1 MSSTSIERASAA
13 GPRVPRTRLD
23 RIAEWYRASPVGT
36 WGVVVINALFQT
48 AGIGFAFSLGTS
60 TLALKCVLSVMT
72 SLSLIWR
79 RNWPLMIVISNNV
92 ALMMKMIK
100 NNSSDF
106 LLPLLV
112 AVYTLIAIAS
122 VRDRLLGIAATVV
135 FMFIPYLAS
144 FNGPLPGLMEE
155 RVPLSDFMEEAGLL
169 IVVVTVASITR
180 SRRESLEHGDT
191 QLASHAAEQ
200 QLVVQRDAAR
210 YQARVAAELHD
221 SVGHGLTT
229 IIVLS
234 EGLTGATGDTE
245 VDEALAGINAAA
257 RECLE
262 QTREAVRALGRGGG
276 AAAGPGR
283 HTWDDVHSVIASARS
298 TGMAV
303 AFHETGRRP
312 PDEGQADL
320 AFAVAREGITNA
332 LRHAR
337 GASVVTVSWDHRDDG
352 WVEASVRD
360 DGRKEAPGSGAD
372 GRAPGGNGQ
381 NEAPGGGR
389 KGASVRDEGNSGGP
403 PLPIAPPH
411 SGLSMVRSRVV
422 EAGGAC
428 EAGWSGSGWAL
439 HAHIPP
445 GPGARGDG
453 YGNAA
458 EADAGT
464 GAAAG
469 TAAES
474 RPDAEPGTG
483 AGTSAGSRVGTTV
496 RTDAE
501 AGPGAEAGMDAEA
514 GTGAGR

>member
-1 MSSTSIERASAA
+1 MGGGGRSGRGRWDWVPVAVCACYGAAVLASVLVPGFPAGPAVPQGLGAAATALAAAASAGGLACVAVRRARPATAALIAVGSYAASTAHGA
-13 GPRVPRTRLD
+13 GALLVLPAVICLYSLGRHAPS
-23 RIAEWYRASPVGT
+23 RAAAPVG
-36 WGVVVINALFQT
+36 
-48 AGIGFAFSLGTS
+48 
-60 TLALKCVLSVMT
+60 
-72 SLSLIWR
+72 
-79 RNWPLMIVISNNV
+79 
-92 ALMMKMIK
+92 
-100 NNSSDF
+100 
-106 LLPLLV
+106 
-112 AVYTLIAIAS
+112 AVCA
-122 VRDRLLGIAATVV
+122 AATGLGGAAGASGSRGAEA
-135 FMFIPYLAS
+135 LAS
-144 FNGPLPGLMEE
+144 FTTFALVCCCGMVLRARE
-155 RVPLSDFMEEAGLL
+155 RARETQRRGREAALR
-169 IVVVTVASITR
+169 AA
-180 SRRESLEHGDT
+180 SLE
-191 QLASHAAEQ
+191 QERNLALAQS
-200 QLVVQRDAAR
+200 
-210 YQARVAAELHD
+210 RVAAELHD

-262 QTREAVRALGRGGG
+262 QTREAVRALGRGAG

-312 PDEGQADL
+312 QDEGQADL

-337 GASVVTVSWDHRDDG
+337 GASVITVSWDHRDDG

-360 DGRKEAPGSGAD
+360 DGRKGARGD
-372 GRAPGGNGQ
+372 GG
-381 NEAPGGGR
+381 E
-389 KGASVRDEGNSGGP
+389 DGGP
-403 PLPIAPPH
+403 PPIAPPH
-411 SGLSMVRSRVV
+411 SGLSMVRARVV

-439 HAHIPP
+439 HARIPP
-445 GPGARGDG
+445 GPGAREDG

-458 EADAGT
+458 EAEAGT

-474 RPDAEPGTG
+474 RPDAESGTG

-501 AGPGAEAGMDAEA
+501 AGTGAESGTDAEA

>member
-1 MSSTSIERASAA
+1 MDGGGRSGRGRWDWVPAAVCACYGAAVLASVLVPGFPAGPAVPQGLGAAATALAAAASVGGLACVAVRRARPATAALIAVGSYAASTAHGAGALLVLPAVICLYSLGRHAPSRAAAPVGAVCAAATGLGGAA
-13 GPRVPRTRLD
+13 GASGSRG
-23 RIAEWYRASPVGT
+23 AEA
-36 WGVVVINALFQT
+36 
-48 AGIGFAFSLGTS
+48 
-60 TLALKCVLSVMT
+60 
-72 SLSLIWR
+72 
-79 RNWPLMIVISNNV
+79 
-92 ALMMKMIK
+92 
-100 NNSSDF
+100 
-106 LLPLLV
+106 
-112 AVYTLIAIAS
+112 
-122 VRDRLLGIAATVV
+122 
-135 FMFIPYLAS
+135 LAS
-144 FNGPLPGLMEE
+144 FTTFALVCCCGMVLRARE
-155 RVPLSDFMEEAGLL
+155 RARETQRRGREAALR
-169 IVVVTVASITR
+169 AA
-180 SRRESLEHGDT
+180 SLE
-191 QLASHAAEQ
+191 QERNLA
-200 QLVVQRDAAR
+200 LAR
-210 YQARVAAELHD
+210 SRVAAELHD

-234 EGLTGATGDTE
+234 EGLTGATGDAE

-262 QTREAVRALGRGGG
+262 QTREAVRALGRGAG

-303 AFHETGRRP
+303 AFHETGRRS

-337 GASVVTVSWDHRDDG
+337 GASVITVSWDHMDDG

-372 GRAPGGNGQ
+372 GRAPGGN
-381 NEAPGGGR
+381 GR

-439 HAHIPP
+439 HARIPP
-445 GPGARGDG
+445 GPGAREDG
-453 YGNAA
+453 YGNAVK
-458 EADAGT
+458 ADAGT

-469 TAAES
+469 TAAEA
-474 RPDAEPGTG
+474 RPDAESGTG

>member
-1 MSSTSIERASAA
+1 MDGGGRSGRGRWDWVPVAVCACYGAAVLASVLVPGFPAGPAVPQGLGAAATALAAAASVGGLACVAVRRARPATAALIAVGSYAASTAHGAGALLVLPAVICLYSLGRHAPSRAAAPVGAVCAAATGLGGAA
-13 GPRVPRTRLD
+13 GACGSRG
-23 RIAEWYRASPVGT
+23 AEA
-36 WGVVVINALFQT
+36 
-48 AGIGFAFSLGTS
+48 
-60 TLALKCVLSVMT
+60 
-72 SLSLIWR
+72 
-79 RNWPLMIVISNNV
+79 
-92 ALMMKMIK
+92 
-100 NNSSDF
+100 
-106 LLPLLV
+106 
-112 AVYTLIAIAS
+112 
-122 VRDRLLGIAATVV
+122 
-135 FMFIPYLAS
+135 LAS
-144 FNGPLPGLMEE
+144 FTTFALVCCCGMVLRARE
-155 RVPLSDFMEEAGLL
+155 RARKTQRRGREAALR
-169 IVVVTVASITR
+169 AA
-180 SRRESLEHGDT
+180 SLE
-191 QLASHAAEQ
+191 QERNLALAQS
-200 QLVVQRDAAR
+200 
-210 YQARVAAELHD
+210 RVAAELHD

-262 QTREAVRALGRGGG
+262 QTREAVRALGRGAG

-312 PDEGQADL
+312 QDEGQADL

-360 DGRKEAPGSGAD
+360 DGRKGAPDFGSG
-372 GRAPGGNGQ
+372 GCAPGGNGRKGAHGDDGQ
-381 NEAPGGGR
+381 NEATGGNGR
-389 KGASVRDEGNSGGP
+389 KGASVRDEGNGGGP

-439 HAHIPP
+439 HARIPP

-469 TAAES
+469 TPAES
-474 RPDAEPGTG
+474 RPDAESGT
-483 AGTSAGSRVGTTV
+483 AAGSRVGTTV

>member
-1 MSSTSIERASAA
+1 MDGGGRSGRGRWDWVPVAVCACYGAAVLASVLVPGFPAGPAVPQGWGAAPRALAA
-13 GPRVPRTRLD
+13 GGWVGGVAWVGGRGGPPATAAL
-23 RIAEWYRASPVGT
+23 IAVGSYAASTAHGAGALLVLPAVICLYSLGRHAPSRAAAPVG
-36 WGVVVINALFQT
+36 
-48 AGIGFAFSLGTS
+48 
-60 TLALKCVLSVMT
+60 
-72 SLSLIWR
+72 
-79 RNWPLMIVISNNV
+79 
-92 ALMMKMIK
+92 
-100 NNSSDF
+100 
-106 LLPLLV
+106 
-112 AVYTLIAIAS
+112 AVCA
-122 VRDRLLGIAATVV
+122 AATGLGGAAGASGSRGEEA
-135 FMFIPYLAS
+135 LAS
-144 FNGPLPGLMEE
+144 FTTFALVCCCGMVLRARE
-155 RVPLSDFMEEAGLL
+155 RARK
-169 IVVVTVASITR
+169 TQRR
-180 SRRESLEHGDT
+180 SREAALRAASLE
-191 QLASHAAEQ
+191 QERNLA
-200 QLVVQRDAAR
+200 LAR
-210 YQARVAAELHD
+210 SRVAAELHD

-234 EGLTGATGDTE
+234 EGLTGATGDAE

-262 QTREAVRALGRGGG
+262 QTREAVRALGRGAG

-312 PDEGQADL
+312 QDEGQADL

-360 DGRKEAPGSGAD
+360 DGWKGAPDFGAD
-372 GRAPGGNGQ
+372 GSAPGGN
-381 NEAPGGGR
+381 GR
-389 KGASVRDEGNSGGP
+389 KGASVRDEGNGGGP

-411 SGLSMVRSRVV
+411 SGLSMVRARVV

-439 HAHIPP
+439 HARIPP
-445 GPGARGDG
+445 GPGAREDG
-453 YGNAA
+453 YGNAVK
-458 EADAGT
+458 ADAGT

-469 TAAES
+469 TAAEA
-474 RPDAEPGTG
+474 RPEAEP
-483 AGTSAGSRVGTTV
+483 GTSAGSRVGTTV

-501 AGPGAEAGMDAEA
+501 AGPGAESGTDAEA

>member
-1 MSSTSIERASAA
+1 MGGGGRSGRGRWDWVPVAVCACYGAAVLASVLVPGFPAGPAVPQGLGAAATALAAAASVGGLACVAVRRARPATAALIAVGSYAASTAHGAGALLVLPAVICLYSLGHHAPSRAAAPVGAVCAAATGLGGAA
-13 GPRVPRTRLD
+13 GASGSRG
-23 RIAEWYRASPVGT
+23 AEA
-36 WGVVVINALFQT
+36 
-48 AGIGFAFSLGTS
+48 
-60 TLALKCVLSVMT
+60 
-72 SLSLIWR
+72 
-79 RNWPLMIVISNNV
+79 
-92 ALMMKMIK
+92 
-100 NNSSDF
+100 
-106 LLPLLV
+106 
-112 AVYTLIAIAS
+112 
-122 VRDRLLGIAATVV
+122 
-135 FMFIPYLAS
+135 LAS
-144 FNGPLPGLMEE
+144 FTTFALVCCCGMVLRARE
-155 RVPLSDFMEEAGLL
+155 RARETQRRGREAALR
-169 IVVVTVASITR
+169 AA
-180 SRRESLEHGDT
+180 SLE
-191 QLASHAAEQ
+191 QERNLALAQS
-200 QLVVQRDAAR
+200 
-210 YQARVAAELHD
+210 RVAAELHD

-234 EGLTGATGDTE
+234 EGLTGATGDAE

-262 QTREAVRALGRGGG
+262 QTREAVRALGRGAG

-312 PDEGQADL
+312 QDEGQADL

-337 GASVVTVSWDHRDDG
+337 GASVITVSWVHRDDG

-360 DGRKEAPGSGAD
+360 DGRKGAPDFGADGSAPGSNGRKGARGD
-372 GRAPGGNGQ
+372 DGQ
-381 NEAPGGGR
+381 NEATGGNGR
-389 KGASVRDEGNSGGP
+389 KGASVGDEGNGGGP

-422 EAGGAC
+422 DAGGAC
-428 EAGWSGSGWAL
+428 GAGWSGSGWAL
-439 HAHIPP
+439 HARIPP
-445 GPGARGDG
+445 GPGALGDG

-483 AGTSAGSRVGTTV
+483 TGTSAGSRVGTTV

-501 AGPGAEAGMDAEA
+501 AG
-514 GTGAGR
+514 TGAGR

>member
-1 MSSTSIERASAA
+1 MDGGGRSGRGRWDWVPAAVCACYGAAVLASVLVPGFPAGPAVPQGLGAAATALAAAASVGGLACVAVRRARPATAALIAVGSYAASTAHGAGALLVLPAVICLYSLGRHAPSRAAAPVGAVCAAATGLGGAA
-13 GPRVPRTRLD
+13 GASGSRG
-23 RIAEWYRASPVGT
+23 AEA
-36 WGVVVINALFQT
+36 
-48 AGIGFAFSLGTS
+48 
-60 TLALKCVLSVMT
+60 
-72 SLSLIWR
+72 
-79 RNWPLMIVISNNV
+79 
-92 ALMMKMIK
+92 
-100 NNSSDF
+100 
-106 LLPLLV
+106 
-112 AVYTLIAIAS
+112 
-122 VRDRLLGIAATVV
+122 
-135 FMFIPYLAS
+135 LAS
-144 FNGPLPGLMEE
+144 FTTFALVCCCGMVLRARE
-155 RVPLSDFMEEAGLL
+155 RARETQRRGREAALR
-169 IVVVTVASITR
+169 AA
-180 SRRESLEHGDT
+180 SLE
-191 QLASHAAEQ
+191 QERNLA
-200 QLVVQRDAAR
+200 LAR
-210 YQARVAAELHD
+210 SRVAAELHD

-262 QTREAVRALGRGGG
+262 QTREAVRALGRGAG

-337 GASVVTVSWDHRDDG
+337 GASVITVSWDHMDDG

-360 DGRKEAPGSGAD
+360 DGRKE
-372 GRAPGGNGQ
+372 
-381 NEAPGGGR
+381 
-389 KGASVRDEGNSGGP
+389 ASVRDEGNSGGP

-439 HAHIPP
+439 HARIPP
-445 GPGARGDG
+445 GPGAREDG
-453 YGNAA
+453 YGNAVK
-458 EADAGT
+458 ADAGT

>member
-1 MSSTSIERASAA
+1 MDGGGRSGRGRWDWVPVAVCACYGAAVLASVLVPGFPAGPAVPQGLGAAATALAAAASAGGLACVAVRRARPATAALIAVGSYAASTAHGA
-13 GPRVPRTRLD
+13 GALLVLPAVICLYSLGRHAPS
-23 RIAEWYRASPVGT
+23 RAAAPVG
-36 WGVVVINALFQT
+36 
-48 AGIGFAFSLGTS
+48 
-60 TLALKCVLSVMT
+60 
-72 SLSLIWR
+72 
-79 RNWPLMIVISNNV
+79 
-92 ALMMKMIK
+92 
-100 NNSSDF
+100 
-106 LLPLLV
+106 
-112 AVYTLIAIAS
+112 AVCA
-122 VRDRLLGIAATVV
+122 AATGLGGAAGACGSRGAEA
-135 FMFIPYLAS
+135 LAS
-144 FNGPLPGLMEE
+144 FTTFALVCCCGMVLRARE
-155 RVPLSDFMEEAGLL
+155 RARETQRRGREAALR
-169 IVVVTVASITR
+169 AA
-180 SRRESLEHGDT
+180 SLE
-191 QLASHAAEQ
+191 QERNLA
-200 QLVVQRDAAR
+200 LAR
-210 YQARVAAELHD
+210 SRVAAELHD

-234 EGLTGATGDTE
+234 EGLTGATGDAE

-262 QTREAVRALGRGGG
+262 QTREAVRALGRGAG

-312 PDEGQADL
+312 QDEGQADL

-337 GASVVTVSWDHRDDG
+337 GASVITVSWDHRDDG

-360 DGRKEAPGSGAD
+360 DGRKEAPDFGAD
-372 GRAPGGNGQ
+372 GSAPGSNGRKGAHGDDGQ
-381 NEAPGGGR
+381 NEATGGNGR
-389 KGASVRDEGNSGGP
+389 KGASVRDEGNGGGP

-428 EAGWSGSGWAL
+428 GAGWSGSGWAL
-439 HAHIPP
+439 HARIPP
-445 GPGARGDG
+445 GPGALGDG

-474 RPDAEPGTG
+474 RPDAESGTG
-483 AGTSAGSRVGTTV
+483 AGTSAGNRVGTTV

-501 AGPGAEAGMDAEA
+501 AGTGAESGTDAEA

>member
-1 MSSTSIERASAA
+1 MDGGGRSGRGRWDWVPAAVCACYGAAVLASVLVPGFPAGPAVPQGLGAAATALAAAVSVGGLACVAVRRARPATAALIAVGSYAASTAHGAGALLVLPAVICLYSLGRHAPSRAAAPVGAVCAAATGLGGAA
-13 GPRVPRTRLD
+13 GASGSRG
-23 RIAEWYRASPVGT
+23 AEA
-36 WGVVVINALFQT
+36 
-48 AGIGFAFSLGTS
+48 
-60 TLALKCVLSVMT
+60 
-72 SLSLIWR
+72 
-79 RNWPLMIVISNNV
+79 
-92 ALMMKMIK
+92 
-100 NNSSDF
+100 
-106 LLPLLV
+106 
-112 AVYTLIAIAS
+112 
-122 VRDRLLGIAATVV
+122 
-135 FMFIPYLAS
+135 LAS
-144 FNGPLPGLMEE
+144 FTTFALVCCCGMVLRARE
-155 RVPLSDFMEEAGLL
+155 RARK
-169 IVVVTVASITR
+169 TQRR
-180 SRRESLEHGDT
+180 SREAALRAASLE
-191 QLASHAAEQ
+191 QERNLA
-200 QLVVQRDAAR
+200 LAR
-210 YQARVAAELHD
+210 SRVAAELHD

-234 EGLTGATGDTE
+234 EGLTGATGDAE

-276 AAAGPGR
+276 AAASPGR

-303 AFHETGRRP
+303 AFHESGRRP
-312 PDEGQADL
+312 QDEGQADL

-337 GASVVTVSWDHRDDG
+337 GASVVTVSWVHRDDG

-360 DGRKEAPGSGAD
+360 DGRKGAPDFGAD

-381 NEAPGGGR
+381 NEAPGGGGRKGARGDDGQNEATGSNGR

-439 HAHIPP
+439 HARIPP

-474 RPDAEPGTG
+474 RPDAEPGTS
-483 AGTSAGSRVGTTV
+483 AGTSAGNRVGTTV

>member
-1 MSSTSIERASAA
+1 MGGGGRSGRGRWDWVPAAVCACYGAAVLASVLVPGFPAGPAVPQGLGAAATALAAAASVGGLACVAVRRARPATAALIAA
-13 GPRVPRTRLD
+13 GLYAASTAHGAGALLVLPAVICLYSLGRHAPS
-23 RIAEWYRASPVGT
+23 RAAAPVG
-36 WGVVVINALFQT
+36 
-48 AGIGFAFSLGTS
+48 
-60 TLALKCVLSVMT
+60 
-72 SLSLIWR
+72 
-79 RNWPLMIVISNNV
+79 
-92 ALMMKMIK
+92 
-100 NNSSDF
+100 
-106 LLPLLV
+106 
-112 AVYTLIAIAS
+112 AVCA
-122 VRDRLLGIAATVV
+122 AATGLGGAAGASGSRGAEA
-135 FMFIPYLAS
+135 LAS
-144 FNGPLPGLMEE
+144 FTTFALVCCCGMVLRARE
-155 RVPLSDFMEEAGLL
+155 RARK
-169 IVVVTVASITR
+169 TQRR
-180 SRRESLEHGDT
+180 SREAALRAASLE
-191 QLASHAAEQ
+191 QERNLA
-200 QLVVQRDAAR
+200 LAR
-210 YQARVAAELHD
+210 SRVAAELHD

-234 EGLTGATGDTE
+234 EGLTGATGDAE

-276 AAAGPGR
+276 AAASPGR

-312 PDEGQADL
+312 QDEGQADL

-337 GASVVTVSWDHRDDG
+337 GASVITVSWDHRDDG

-360 DGRKEAPGSGAD
+360 DGRKGAPDFGAD
-372 GRAPGGNGQ
+372 GSAPGGN
-381 NEAPGGGR
+381 GR
-389 KGASVRDEGNSGGP
+389 KGASVRDEGNGGGP
-403 PLPIAPPH
+403 PFPFAPPH

-439 HAHIPP
+439 HARIPP
-445 GPGARGDG
+445 GPGALGDG

-474 RPDAEPGTG
+474 RPDAESGTG

-501 AGPGAEAGMDAEA
+501 AGPGAESGTDAEA

>member
-100 NNSSDF
+100 NNTPDF

-155 RVPLSDFMEEAGLL
+155 RVPLSDFMQEAGFL

-180 SRRESLEHGDT
+180 SRRETLEHGDA

-210 YQARVAAELHD
+210 YQARVAADLHD
-221 SVGHGLTT
+221 SVGHSLTA
-229 IIVLS
+229 IIALS
-234 EGLTGATGDTE
+234 EGLHGASGIPD
-245 VDEALAGINAAA
+245 VDEAIDLVNSLARDGLADTRNAVASLQSSPPLLDDFGSGTVTSTRPEVVA
-257 RECLE
+257 DVRGWDQLE
-262 QTREAVRALGRGGG
+262 DLLCTVRATGIS
-276 AAAGPGR
+276 AAL
-283 HTWDDVHSVIASARS
+283 T
-298 TGMAV
+298 
-303 AFHETGRRP
+303 ETGRRP
-312 PDEGQADL
+312 SDT
-320 AFAVAREGITNA
+320 AVGRALGELVYIVIREALTNVM
-332 LRHAR
+332 RHAE
-337 GASVVTVSWDHRDDG
+337 GATRVVVSLDHTGSSTRVTVSDDG
-352 WVEASVRD
+352 QVTVHADSPQDSHESSTGHGLTNLASVIHER
-360 DGRKEAPGSGAD
+360 GGALEVGPSIAPGSG
-372 GRAPGGNGQ
+372 GWVLRA
-381 NEAPGGGR
+381 
-389 KGASVRDEGNSGGP
+389 
-403 PLPIAPPH
+403 
-411 SGLSMVRSRVV
+411 VV
-422 EAGGAC
+422 
-428 EAGWSGSGWAL
+428 
-439 HAHIPP
+439 PV
-445 GPGARGDG
+445 
-453 YGNAA
+453 YV
-458 EADAGT
+458 
-464 GAAAG
+464 
-469 TAAES
+469 
-474 RPDAEPGTG
+474 PDLEKA
-483 AGTSAGSRVGTTV
+483 
-496 RTDAE
+496 
-501 AGPGAEAGMDAEA
+501 
-514 GTGAGR
+514 

>member
-1 MSSTSIERASAA
+1 MDGGGRSGRGRWDWVPAAVCACYGAAVLASVLVPGFPAGPAVPQGLGAAATALAAAASVGGLACVAGRRARPATAALIAVGSYAASTAHGAGALLVLPAVICLYSLGRHAPSRAAAPVGAVCAAATGLGGAA
-13 GPRVPRTRLD
+13 GASGSRG
-23 RIAEWYRASPVGT
+23 AEA
-36 WGVVVINALFQT
+36 
-48 AGIGFAFSLGTS
+48 
-60 TLALKCVLSVMT
+60 
-72 SLSLIWR
+72 
-79 RNWPLMIVISNNV
+79 
-92 ALMMKMIK
+92 
-100 NNSSDF
+100 
-106 LLPLLV
+106 
-112 AVYTLIAIAS
+112 
-122 VRDRLLGIAATVV
+122 
-135 FMFIPYLAS
+135 LAS
-144 FNGPLPGLMEE
+144 FTTFALVCCCGMVLRARE
-155 RVPLSDFMEEAGLL
+155 RARETQRRGREAALR
-169 IVVVTVASITR
+169 AA
-180 SRRESLEHGDT
+180 SLE
-191 QLASHAAEQ
+191 QERNLA
-200 QLVVQRDAAR
+200 LAR
-210 YQARVAAELHD
+210 SRVAAELHD

-262 QTREAVRALGRGGG
+262 QTREAVRALGRGAG

-337 GASVVTVSWDHRDDG
+337 GASVITVSWDHMDDG

-360 DGRKEAPGSGAD
+360 DGRKEA
-372 GRAPGGNGQ
+372 
-381 NEAPGGGR
+381 
-389 KGASVRDEGNSGGP
+389 SVCDEGNSGGP

-439 HAHIPP
+439 HARIPP

-474 RPDAEPGTG
+474 RPDAEPGTS
-483 AGTSAGSRVGTTV
+483 AGTSAGNRVGTTV

>member
-1 MSSTSIERASAA
+1 MGGGGRSGRGRWDWVPVAVCACYGAAVLASVLVPGFPAGPAVPQGLGAAATALAAAASVGGLACVAARRARPATAALIAVGSYAASTAHGAGALLVLPAVICLYSLGRHAPSRAAAPVGAVCAAATGLGGAA
-13 GPRVPRTRLD
+13 GASGSRG
-23 RIAEWYRASPVGT
+23 AEA
-36 WGVVVINALFQT
+36 
-48 AGIGFAFSLGTS
+48 
-60 TLALKCVLSVMT
+60 
-72 SLSLIWR
+72 
-79 RNWPLMIVISNNV
+79 
-92 ALMMKMIK
+92 
-100 NNSSDF
+100 
-106 LLPLLV
+106 
-112 AVYTLIAIAS
+112 
-122 VRDRLLGIAATVV
+122 
-135 FMFIPYLAS
+135 LAS
-144 FNGPLPGLMEE
+144 FTTFALVCCCGMVLRARE
-155 RVPLSDFMEEAGLL
+155 RARKTQRRGREAALR
-169 IVVVTVASITR
+169 AA
-180 SRRESLEHGDT
+180 SLE
-191 QLASHAAEQ
+191 QERNLALAQS
-200 QLVVQRDAAR
+200 
-210 YQARVAAELHD
+210 RVAAELHD

-234 EGLTGATGDTE
+234 EGLTGATGDAE

-276 AAAGPGR
+276 AAASPGR

-303 AFHETGRRP
+303 AFHESGRRP
-312 PDEGQADL
+312 QDEGQADL

-352 WVEASVRD
+352 WVEACVRD
-360 DGRKEAPGSGAD
+360 DGRKGTPDFGSGGCAPGS
-372 GRAPGGNGQ
+372 N
-381 NEAPGGGR
+381 GR
-389 KGASVRDEGNSGGP
+389 KGASVRDEGNGGGP

-439 HAHIPP
+439 HARIPP
-445 GPGARGDG
+445 GPGAREDG
-453 YGNAA
+453 YGNAVK
-458 EADAGT
+458 ADAGT

-469 TAAES
+469 TAAEA
-474 RPDAEPGTG
+474 RPDAESGTG
-483 AGTSAGSRVGTTV
+483 AGTSAGNRVGTTV

-501 AGPGAEAGMDAEA
+501 AGPGAESGTDAEA

>member
-1 MSSTSIERASAA
+1 MGGGGRSGRGRWDWVPVAVCACYGAAVLASVLVPGFPAGPAVPQGLGAAATALAAAASAGGLACVAVRRARPATAALIAVGSYAASTAHGA
-13 GPRVPRTRLD
+13 GALLVLPAVICLYSLGRHAPS
-23 RIAEWYRASPVGT
+23 RAAAPVG
-36 WGVVVINALFQT
+36 
-48 AGIGFAFSLGTS
+48 
-60 TLALKCVLSVMT
+60 
-72 SLSLIWR
+72 
-79 RNWPLMIVISNNV
+79 
-92 ALMMKMIK
+92 
-100 NNSSDF
+100 
-106 LLPLLV
+106 
-112 AVYTLIAIAS
+112 AVCA
-122 VRDRLLGIAATVV
+122 AATGLGGAAGASGSRGAEA
-135 FMFIPYLAS
+135 LAS
-144 FNGPLPGLMEE
+144 FTTFALVCCCGMVLRARE
-155 RVPLSDFMEEAGLL
+155 RARETQRRGREAALR
-169 IVVVTVASITR
+169 AA
-180 SRRESLEHGDT
+180 SLE
-191 QLASHAAEQ
+191 QERNLALAQS
-200 QLVVQRDAAR
+200 
-210 YQARVAAELHD
+210 RVAAELHD

-234 EGLTGATGDTE
+234 EGLTGATGDAE

-303 AFHETGRRP
+303 AFHETGRRS

-337 GASVVTVSWDHRDDG
+337 GASVITVSWDHMDDG

-372 GRAPGGNGQ
+372 GRAPGGNG
-381 NEAPGGGR
+381 R
-389 KGASVRDEGNSGGP
+389 KGARGDGGEDGGP
-403 PLPIAPPH
+403 PPIAPPH
-411 SGLSMVRSRVV
+411 SGLSMVRARVV

-439 HAHIPP
+439 HARIPP
-445 GPGARGDG
+445 GPGALGDADG
-453 YGNAA
+453 KAA

-469 TAAES
+469 TAAEA
-474 RPDAEPGTG
+474 RPEAESGTG

-501 AGPGAEAGMDAEA
+501 AGPGAESGTDAEA

>member
-1 MSSTSIERASAA
+1 MDGGGRSGRGRWDWVPVAVCACYGAAVLASVLVPGFPAGPAVPQGLGAAATALAAAASVGGLACVAVRRARPATAALIAMGSYAASTAHGAGALLVLPAVICLYSLGRHAPSRAAAPVGAVCAAATGLGGAA
-13 GPRVPRTRLD
+13 GASGGRG
-23 RIAEWYRASPVGT
+23 AEA
-36 WGVVVINALFQT
+36 
-48 AGIGFAFSLGTS
+48 
-60 TLALKCVLSVMT
+60 
-72 SLSLIWR
+72 
-79 RNWPLMIVISNNV
+79 
-92 ALMMKMIK
+92 
-100 NNSSDF
+100 
-106 LLPLLV
+106 
-112 AVYTLIAIAS
+112 
-122 VRDRLLGIAATVV
+122 
-135 FMFIPYLAS
+135 LAS
-144 FNGPLPGLMEE
+144 FTTFALVCCCGMVLRARE
-155 RVPLSDFMEEAGLL
+155 RAREIQRRGREAALR
-169 IVVVTVASITR
+169 AA
-180 SRRESLEHGDT
+180 SLE
-191 QLASHAAEQ
+191 QERNLALAQS
-200 QLVVQRDAAR
+200 
-210 YQARVAAELHD
+210 RVAAELHD

-234 EGLTGATGDTE
+234 EGLTGATGDAE

-262 QTREAVRALGRGGG
+262 QTREAVRALGRGAG

-337 GASVVTVSWDHRDDG
+337 GASVITVSWDHRDDG

-360 DGRKEAPGSGAD
+360 DGRKGAPDFGSGECAPGSSGRKGAHGD
-372 GRAPGGNGQ
+372 DGQ
-381 NEAPGGGR
+381 NEATGGGGR
-389 KGASVRDEGNSGGP
+389 KGASVRDEGNGGGP

-439 HAHIPP
+439 HARIPP

>member
-48 AGIGFAFSLGTS
+48 AGIGHASSLGMS

-79 RNWPLMIVISNNV
+79 RSWPLMIVISNNV

-180 SRRESLEHGDT
+180 SRRESLEHGDA

-221 SVGHGLTT
+221 SVGHSLTA
-229 IIVLS
+229 IIALS
-234 EGLTGATGDTE
+234 EGLHGASGIPD
-245 VDEALAGINAAA
+245 VDEAIDLVNSLARDGLADTRNAVASLQSSPPILDDFGSGTVTSPRPEVVA
-257 RECLE
+257 DVHGWDQLE
-262 QTREAVRALGRGGG
+262 DLLCTVRATGIS
-276 AAAGPGR
+276 AAL
-283 HTWDDVHSVIASARS
+283 T
-298 TGMAV
+298 
-303 AFHETGRRP
+303 ETGRRP
-312 PDEGQADL
+312 SDT
-320 AFAVAREGITNA
+320 AVGRALGELVYIVIREALTNVM
-332 LRHAR
+332 RHAE
-337 GASVVTVSWDHRDDG
+337 GATRVVVSLDHTGSSTLVTVSDDG
-352 WVEASVRD
+352 QVTVHADSPQDSHESSTGHGLTNLASVIHER
-360 DGRKEAPGSGAD
+360 GGALEVGPSIAPGSG
-372 GRAPGGNGQ
+372 GWVLRAVVPIYVPDLE
-381 NEAPGGGR
+381 EA
-389 KGASVRDEGNSGGP
+389 
-403 PLPIAPPH
+403 
-411 SGLSMVRSRVV
+411 
-422 EAGGAC
+422 
-428 EAGWSGSGWAL
+428 
-439 HAHIPP
+439 
-445 GPGARGDG
+445 
-453 YGNAA
+453 
-458 EADAGT
+458 
-464 GAAAG
+464 
-469 TAAES
+469 
-474 RPDAEPGTG
+474 
-483 AGTSAGSRVGTTV
+483 
-496 RTDAE
+496 
-501 AGPGAEAGMDAEA
+501 
-514 GTGAGR
+514 

>member
-1 MSSTSIERASAA
+1 MDGGGRSGRGRWDWVPVAVCACYGAAVLASVLVPGFPAGPAVPQGLGAAATALAAAASVGGLACVAVRRARPATAALIAVGSYAASTAHGAGALLVLPAVICLYSLGRHAPSQAAAPVGAVCAAATGLGGAA
-13 GPRVPRTRLD
+13 GASGSRG
-23 RIAEWYRASPVGT
+23 AEA
-36 WGVVVINALFQT
+36 
-48 AGIGFAFSLGTS
+48 
-60 TLALKCVLSVMT
+60 
-72 SLSLIWR
+72 
-79 RNWPLMIVISNNV
+79 
-92 ALMMKMIK
+92 
-100 NNSSDF
+100 
-106 LLPLLV
+106 
-112 AVYTLIAIAS
+112 
-122 VRDRLLGIAATVV
+122 
-135 FMFIPYLAS
+135 LAS
-144 FNGPLPGLMEE
+144 FTTFALVCCCGMVLRARE
-155 RVPLSDFMEEAGLL
+155 RARKTQRRGREAALR
-169 IVVVTVASITR
+169 AA
-180 SRRESLEHGDT
+180 SLE
-191 QLASHAAEQ
+191 QERNLALAQS
-200 QLVVQRDAAR
+200 
-210 YQARVAAELHD
+210 RVAAELHD

-234 EGLTGATGDTE
+234 EGLTGATGDAE

-262 QTREAVRALGRGGG
+262 QTREAVRALGRGAG

-283 HTWDDVHSVIASARS
+283 HTWDDIHSVIASARS

-337 GASVVTVSWDHRDDG
+337 GASVVSVSWDHRDDG

-360 DGRKEAPGSGAD
+360 DGRKEAPDFGAD
-372 GRAPGGNGQ
+372 GSAPGSNGRKGARGDDGRKGARGDDGQ
-381 NEAPGGGR
+381 NEAPGGNGR

-439 HAHIPP
+439 HARIPP

-453 YGNAA
+453 YGNAV

-464 GAAAG
+464 GAAAV

-474 RPDAEPGTG
+474 RPDAEPGTS
-483 AGTSAGSRVGTTV
+483 AGTSAGNRVGTTV

-501 AGPGAEAGMDAEA
+501 AGTGAESGTDAEA

>member
-1 MSSTSIERASAA
+1 MGGGGRSAPGRWDWVPVAACACYGAAVLASVLVPGFPLGPAVPQGLGTAATALAAAASAGGLACVAVRRARPATAALIAVGSYAASTAHGA
-13 GPRVPRTRLD
+13 GALLVLPAVICLYSLGRHAPS
-23 RIAEWYRASPVGT
+23 RAAAPVG
-36 WGVVVINALFQT
+36 
-48 AGIGFAFSLGTS
+48 
-60 TLALKCVLSVMT
+60 
-72 SLSLIWR
+72 
-79 RNWPLMIVISNNV
+79 
-92 ALMMKMIK
+92 
-100 NNSSDF
+100 
-106 LLPLLV
+106 
-112 AVYTLIAIAS
+112 AVCA
-122 VRDRLLGIAATVV
+122 AATGLGGAAGASGSRGAEA
-135 FMFIPYLAS
+135 LAS
-144 FNGPLPGLMEE
+144 FTTFALVCCCGMVLRARE
-155 RVPLSDFMEEAGLL
+155 RARK
-169 IVVVTVASITR
+169 TQRR
-180 SRRESLEHGDT
+180 SREAALRAASLE
-191 QLASHAAEQ
+191 QERNLA
-200 QLVVQRDAAR
+200 LAR
-210 YQARVAAELHD
+210 SRVAAELHD

-234 EGLTGATGDTE
+234 EGLTGATGDAE

-262 QTREAVRALGRGGG
+262 QTREAVRALGRGAG

-337 GASVVTVSWDHRDDG
+337 GASVITVSWDHRDDG

-360 DGRKEAPGSGAD
+360 DGRKGAPDFGSGECAPGSSGRKGAHGD
-372 GRAPGGNGQ
+372 DGQ
-381 NEAPGGGR
+381 NEATGGGGR
-389 KGASVRDEGNSGGP
+389 KGASVRDEGNGGGP

-439 HAHIPP
+439 HARIPP

>member
-1 MSSTSIERASAA
+1 MGGGGRSGRGRWDWVPVAVCACYGAAVLASVLVPGFPAGPAVPQGLGAAATALAAAASAGGLACVAVRRARPATAALIAA
-13 GPRVPRTRLD
+13 GSYAASTAHGAGALLVLPAVICLYSLGRHAPS
-23 RIAEWYRASPVGT
+23 RAAAPVG
-36 WGVVVINALFQT
+36 
-48 AGIGFAFSLGTS
+48 
-60 TLALKCVLSVMT
+60 
-72 SLSLIWR
+72 
-79 RNWPLMIVISNNV
+79 
-92 ALMMKMIK
+92 
-100 NNSSDF
+100 
-106 LLPLLV
+106 
-112 AVYTLIAIAS
+112 AVCA
-122 VRDRLLGIAATVV
+122 AATGLGGAAGASGSRGAEA
-135 FMFIPYLAS
+135 LAS
-144 FNGPLPGLMEE
+144 FTTFALVCCCGMVLRARE
-155 RVPLSDFMEEAGLL
+155 RARK
-169 IVVVTVASITR
+169 TQRR
-180 SRRESLEHGDT
+180 SREAALRAASLE
-191 QLASHAAEQ
+191 QERNLA
-200 QLVVQRDAAR
+200 LAR
-210 YQARVAAELHD
+210 SRVAAELHD

-234 EGLTGATGDTE
+234 EGLTGATGDAE

-276 AAAGPGR
+276 AAASPGR

-298 TGMAV
+298 TGMAA
-303 AFHETGRRP
+303 AFHESGRRP
-312 PDEGQADL
+312 QDEGQADL

-337 GASVVTVSWDHRDDG
+337 GASVVTVSWVHRDDG

-360 DGRKEAPGSGAD
+360 DGRKGAPDFGAD
-372 GRAPGGNGQ
+372 GSAPGGNGRKGARGDDGQ
-381 NEAPGGGR
+381 NEAAGGNGR
-389 KGASVRDEGNSGGP
+389 KGARGDGGEDGGP
-403 PLPIAPPH
+403 PPIAPLH
-411 SGLSMVRSRVV
+411 SGLSMVRARVV

-439 HAHIPP
+439 HARIPP

-458 EADAGT
+458 EAEAGT

-474 RPDAEPGTG
+474 RPDAES
-483 AGTSAGSRVGTTV
+483 GTSAGNRVGTTV

-501 AGPGAEAGMDAEA
+501 AGTGAESGTDAEA

>member
-1 MSSTSIERASAA
+1 MGGGGRSGRGRWDWVPVAVCACYGAAVLASVLVPGFPAGPAVPQGLGAAATALAAAASAGGLACVAVRRARPATAALIAVGSYAASTAHGA
-13 GPRVPRTRLD
+13 GALLVLPAVICLYSLGRHAPS
-23 RIAEWYRASPVGT
+23 RAAAPVG
-36 WGVVVINALFQT
+36 
-48 AGIGFAFSLGTS
+48 
-60 TLALKCVLSVMT
+60 
-72 SLSLIWR
+72 
-79 RNWPLMIVISNNV
+79 
-92 ALMMKMIK
+92 
-100 NNSSDF
+100 
-106 LLPLLV
+106 
-112 AVYTLIAIAS
+112 AVCA
-122 VRDRLLGIAATVV
+122 AATGLGGAAGASGSRGAEA
-135 FMFIPYLAS
+135 LAS
-144 FNGPLPGLMEE
+144 FTTFALVCCCGMVLRARE
-155 RVPLSDFMEEAGLL
+155 RARETQRRGREAALR
-169 IVVVTVASITR
+169 AA
-180 SRRESLEHGDT
+180 SLE
-191 QLASHAAEQ
+191 QERNLA
-200 QLVVQRDAAR
+200 LAR
-210 YQARVAAELHD
+210 SRVAAELHD

-234 EGLTGATGDTE
+234 EGLTGATGDAE

-262 QTREAVRALGRGGG
+262 QTREAVRALGRGAG

-312 PDEGQADL
+312 QDEGQADL

-337 GASVVTVSWDHRDDG
+337 GASVITVSWDHRDDG

-360 DGRKEAPGSGAD
+360 DGRKEAPDFGAD
-372 GRAPGGNGQ
+372 GSAPGSNGRKGAHGDDGQ
-381 NEAPGGGR
+381 NEATGGNGR
-389 KGASVRDEGNSGGP
+389 KGASVRDEGNGGGP

-428 EAGWSGSGWAL
+428 GAGWSGSGWAL
-439 HAHIPP
+439 HARIPP
-445 GPGARGDG
+445 GPGALGDG

-474 RPDAEPGTG
+474 RPDAESGTG

-501 AGPGAEAGMDAEA
+501 AGPGAESGMDAEA

>member
-1 MSSTSIERASAA
+1 MDGGGRSGRGRWDWVPVAVCACYGAAVLASVLVPGFPAGPAVPQGLGAAATALAAAASVGGLACVAVRRARPATAALIAVGSYAASTAHGAGALLVLPAVICLYSLGRHAPSRAAAPVGAVCAAATGLGGAA
-13 GPRVPRTRLD
+13 GASGSRG
-23 RIAEWYRASPVGT
+23 AEA
-36 WGVVVINALFQT
+36 
-48 AGIGFAFSLGTS
+48 
-60 TLALKCVLSVMT
+60 
-72 SLSLIWR
+72 
-79 RNWPLMIVISNNV
+79 
-92 ALMMKMIK
+92 
-100 NNSSDF
+100 
-106 LLPLLV
+106 
-112 AVYTLIAIAS
+112 
-122 VRDRLLGIAATVV
+122 
-135 FMFIPYLAS
+135 LAS
-144 FNGPLPGLMEE
+144 FTTFALVCCCGMVLRARE
-155 RVPLSDFMEEAGLL
+155 RARETQRRGREAALR
-169 IVVVTVASITR
+169 AA
-180 SRRESLEHGDT
+180 SLE
-191 QLASHAAEQ
+191 QERNLALAQS
-200 QLVVQRDAAR
+200 
-210 YQARVAAELHD
+210 RVAAELHD

-234 EGLTGATGDTE
+234 EGLTGATGDAE

-262 QTREAVRALGRGGG
+262 QTREAVRALGRGAG

-312 PDEGQADL
+312 QDEGQADL

-337 GASVVTVSWDHRDDG
+337 GASVITVSWDHRDDG

-360 DGRKEAPGSGAD
+360 DGRKGAPDFGSGGCAPGSSGRKGAH
-372 GRAPGGNGQ
+372 GGNGQ
-381 NEAPGGGR
+381 NEAPGGGGR
-389 KGASVRDEGNSGGP
+389 KGASVRDEGNGGGP

-428 EAGWSGSGWAL
+428 GAGWSGSGWAL
-439 HAHIPP
+439 HARIPP

-514 GTGAGR
+514 GTGVGR